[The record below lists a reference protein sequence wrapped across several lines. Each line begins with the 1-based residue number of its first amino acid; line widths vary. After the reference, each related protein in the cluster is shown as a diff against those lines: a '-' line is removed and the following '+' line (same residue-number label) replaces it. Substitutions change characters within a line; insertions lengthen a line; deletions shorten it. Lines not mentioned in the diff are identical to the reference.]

1 MDEENIRPPDK
12 VIVERLIDIED
23 DYTYTYNNNENNN
36 YYDNDNEFNP
46 ESIYEKE
53 LLDALNLSKQ
63 EFKNIE
69 IPKNTVIEEQ
79 MKIINK
85 LKTQMNKLIAFDKN
99 NVYYYEM
106 ILTILELY
114 ANNYITVYNIENDY
128 EKAQLFSIVKQ
139 TRISKEE
146 LELLEQI
153 IQ

>member
-12 VIVERLIDIED
+12 VIVERLIDIEND
-23 DYTYTYNNNENNN
+23 YTYNNNENNN

-128 EKAQLFSIVKQ
+128 EKTQLFSIVKQ

>member
-12 VIVERLIDIED
+12 VIVERLIDIEN

>member
-12 VIVERLIDIED
+12 VIVERLIDIEND
-23 DYTYTYNNNENNN
+23 YTYNNNENNN

>member
-69 IPKNTVIEEQ
+69 IPKKTVIEEQ

-146 LELLEQI
+146 LELLKQI